1 MLRADSAHHSLA
13 LLLVLASCRGSAC
26 LLPPAI
32 LTRSRVSLVDTNM
45 AVCMVEPCLDA
56 QASRGRAREALM
68 IWRDLGACLCFMLF
82 LCVLLHAVCMK
93 KAHFWEIGRGELEQV
108 GHDGIAETVEFLAR
122 GVQGLR
128 TSGAGGAVDA
138 RDKVEEWWE
147 LVQEFSPWVIAAQPS
162 AALAIFLGG
171 NADVEERA
179 AAFLRAQNLG
189 LYVGYLE
196 ARWWG
201 RGSGASML
209 GTRLVLV
216 YLSLVAV
223 ATIGRQ
229 GGDEEREGGG
239 KKMKEG
245 DDDEFGDFVEPT
257 QTDAEEGGWR
267 EFAELLPLFLDSS
280 DQASDESVAEVAE
293 ERMGAEGD
301 GLREDLLRLDG
312 VRDKMRRILAGEQ
325 AQGGAG
331 ESGVSGRGMV
341 EAQTLLDFVESL
353 PPEVNLWE
361 ERVLLHRCLA
371 FDDVKGGAD
380 ANAGGQ
386 AWVQHGKALEIL
398 VRLGA
403 QGGVCVASTHSVSAC

>member
-1 MLRADSAHHSLA
+1 M
-13 LLLVLASCRGSAC
+13 
-26 LLPPAI
+26 
-32 LTRSRVSLVDTNM
+32 
-45 AVCMVEPCLDA
+45 
-56 QASRGRAREALM
+56 
-68 IWRDLGACLCFMLF
+68 
-82 LCVLLHAVCMK
+82 
-93 KAHFWEIGRGELEQV
+93 EQV
-108 GHDGIAETVEFLAR
+108 GHDGIAETVEFPAR

-128 TSGAGGAVDA
+128 TSGAGEAVDA

-147 LVQEFSPWVIAAQPS
+147 LVQEFSPWVIATQPS

-201 RGSGASML
+201 RESGASTL

-229 GGDEEREGGG
+229 RGCEEREGVG

-245 DDDEFGDFVEPT
+245 DEDEFGDFVEPT

-267 EFAELLPLFLDSS
+267 VFAELLPLFLDST
-280 DQASDESVAEVAE
+280 DHASEESVVEVAE
-293 ERMGAEGD
+293 ERTSAAGD
-301 GLREDLLRLDG
+301 GPREDVLRLEG
-312 VRDKMRRILAGEQ
+312 VRDKMRRILAGEG
-325 AQGGAG
+325 AQGSAG
-331 ESGVSGRGMV
+331 EAGARGWGVV
-341 EAQTLLDFVESL
+341 EAQTLLDFIESL

-371 FDDVKGGAD
+371 FDDARGGAD

-403 QGGVCVASTHSVSAC
+403 QGGACVASTHSVSACWT

>member
-1 MLRADSAHHSLA
+1 
-13 LLLVLASCRGSAC
+13 
-26 LLPPAI
+26 
-32 LTRSRVSLVDTNM
+32 
-45 AVCMVEPCLDA
+45 
-56 QASRGRAREALM
+56 
-68 IWRDLGACLCFMLF
+68 
-82 LCVLLHAVCMK
+82 
-93 KAHFWEIGRGELEQV
+93 
-108 GHDGIAETVEFLAR
+108 
-122 GVQGLR
+122 
-128 TSGAGGAVDA
+128 
-138 RDKVEEWWE
+138 
-147 LVQEFSPWVIAAQPS
+147 
-162 AALAIFLGG
+162 
-171 NADVEERA
+171 
-179 AAFLRAQNLG
+179 
-189 LYVGYLE
+189 
-196 ARWWG
+196 
-201 RGSGASML
+201 ML

-301 GLREDLLRLDG
+301 GPREDLLRLDG
-312 VRDKMRRILAGEQ
+312 VRDKMRRILAGEG

-331 ESGVSGRGMV
+331 ESEASGRGMV

-353 PPEVNLWE
+353 PREVNLWR

-371 FDDVKGGAD
+371 FDDVRGSAD

-403 QGGVCVASTHSVSAC
+403 